1 MDHARLLEFLQA
13 AAGIAGLAFAI
24 LAYRLIRRSAAT
36 PVAAGR
42 GRLLP
47 YAFMGLGVAFILA
60 AALFPW
66 RITADLSPEI
76 IHLRGALQILKGS
89 AKDELT
95 RIARCVDSMAD
106 PAAGD
111 RKCAEQAKTLLVD
124 LGNDIQV
131 VGGNVADGGCLLVK
145 VSEGDAKD
153 GCR

>member
-13 AAGIAGLAFAI
+13 AAGVAGLAFAI
-24 LAYRLIRRSAAT
+24 LAYRLIRQSAVAS
-36 PVAAGR
+36 AAGR

-47 YAFMGLGVAFILA
+47 YAFMGLAVAFVVT

-76 IHLRGALQILKGS
+76 IHLRGALQILNGS
-89 AKDELT
+89 AKDELA
-95 RIARCVDSMAD
+95 RIAHCVDSLAD

-111 RKCAEQAKTLLVD
+111 RRCAEQAKTLLVD

-131 VGGNVADGGCLLVK
+131 IGGNVADVGCLLVK
-145 VSEGDAKD
+145 VSEGDAK
-153 GCR
+153 GCQ